1 MKEVYK
7 DIWKLAKP
15 YYEKGRPNDIEHINW
30 MMKDA
35 MFICEEENIDDS
47 LLLPLVILHDVGYR
61 NIESGNPLDLN
72 LRKAHMEEG
81 EKISRNILMKL
92 NYNKDKINQ
101 ISYYVSVHDNWA
113 LGEDKIYKE
122 DLILGVFNDLDF
134 MWMATLKGFSIM
146 KNILRKDKKAMV
158 EYLENEEKLI
168 KRPFS
173 TKTTKS
179 LFGKY
184 LNERKKEI

>member
-1 MKEVYK
+1 MKDVYK
-7 DIWKLAKP
+7 EIWELAKP

-134 MWMATLKGFSIM
+134 MWMATPKGFSVM
-146 KNILRKDKKAMV
+146 RDILKKDKKAMV

-184 LNERKKEI
+184 LSERKDEI